1 MCLRI
6 LELEKRE
13 KRTKV
18 LMGNILETLVRLSSS
33 RADSRGSCAHGPVA
47 SAAFVALEMPSNS
60 FLEMAQYLSLIHLF
74 AST

>member
-18 LMGNILETLVRLSSS
+18 LTGNILETLVRLSSP
-33 RADSRGSCAHGPVA
+33 RADNRDSCAHGPVA
-47 SAAFVALEMPSNS
+47 SAAFLALEMPSNA

-74 AST
+74 ASA